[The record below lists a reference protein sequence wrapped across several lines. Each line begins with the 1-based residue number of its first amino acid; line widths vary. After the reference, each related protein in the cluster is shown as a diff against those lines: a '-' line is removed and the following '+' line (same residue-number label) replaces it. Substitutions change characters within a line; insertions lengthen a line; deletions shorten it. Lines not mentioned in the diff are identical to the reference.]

1 MSEKTYYINVLLAY
15 SLSKEFTYKLNSDHK
30 PTVGSIVLVPFRSKK
45 YTGVITSIADTKK
58 IPDKEI
64 REILEI
70 SNVAKLNSK
79 IIKFMNWVADYNLID
94 RGYILKMILAQ
105 EKVYFSKRNSKDDIV
120 SKKPKP
126 KPISLNLEQDE
137 ATNKIIKLIKK
148 NDYITLLLDGIPGSG
163 KTEVYF
169 KVLQNEFF
177 LNSQILIL
185 FPEVS
190 LSNEFVRRI
199 EDRFG
204 FSPEIWHSKITASQ
218 KKKILKRIISGEAR
232 IIVGARSALFLPY
245 HKLGMIIIDEE
256 HDSSY
261 KQEEKGIYHARDM
274 SVVKASIEKIPLLL
288 VSATP
293 SLETTYNVLTK
304 KYSKVSLKNKFSST
318 PMPKIQIVDMKKE
331 KLAKDRWI
339 SNVLSENIEIALK
352 NKRQALLFINK
363 RGFAPV
369 VICKSCGHKITCKNC
384 SSYLVEHIKS
394 KSLLCHHC
402 GFNLNTFSLCCPEC
416 NNDNKEFI
424 DYGVGVEK
432 VYTEISRKFPSAR
445 ICLFSSDHIN
455 SQEEMSE
462 KIKQIIDYKFDII
475 IGTQMITKGYHFPK
489 LTCVGIIDA
498 DMTLRGGDLRAS
510 EKTYQILY
518 QVAGR
523 AGRSDSVGKVFLQT
537 YFPKNETIL
546 SLAQMERDNF
556 YLNEINSR
564 NESSLPPIGKMA
576 ALIVSG
582 NNNEEV
588 RKQCLV
594 LSNEMPLIK
603 DLEIYGPAPAPLSR
617 LKGKFRQR
625 FLVHD
630 KKARNM
636 QKIVNAWLSNS
647 KTKLKVNISVDID
660 PYTFA

>member
-1 MSEKTYYINVLLAY
+1 MSGKTYYINVLLAY
-15 SLSKEFTYKLNSDHK
+15 SLSKEFTYKVNSDHK
-30 PTVGSIVLVPFRSKK
+30 PSVGTVVSVPFRSKQYAGIVMGISDVPK
-45 YTGVITSIADTKK
+45 ISDKK
-58 IPDKEI
+58 I
-64 REILEI
+64 REISEI
-70 SNVAKLNSK
+70 SAFTKLNSRM
-79 IIKFMNWVADYNLID
+79 IKFMNWVADYNLID

-105 EKVYFSKRNSKDDIV
+105 EKVYFSKRDTKNNTD
-120 SKKPKP
+120 KKYFK
-126 KPISLNLEQDE
+126 KKSISLNLEQE
-137 ATNKIIKLIKK
+137 ESSKKIIKLIKK
-148 NDYITLLLDGIPGSG
+148 NEYITLLLDGLPGSG

-177 LNSQILIL
+177 LDSQILIL

-218 KKKILKRIISGEAR
+218 KKKILKRIVSGEAK

-245 HKLGMIIIDEE
+245 SKLGMIIIDEE

-274 SVVKASIEKIPLLL
+274 AVVKASIEKIPLLL

-318 PMPKIQIVDMKKE
+318 PMPKIHIIDMKKE
-331 KLAKDRWI
+331 KLTKDRWI
-339 SNVLSENIEIALK
+339 SNVLAKNIEIALK
-352 NKRQALLFINK
+352 NKKQTLLFINK
-363 RGFAPV
+363 RGYAPV

-384 SSYLVEHIKS
+384 SSYLVEHLKS

-402 GFNLNTFSLCCPEC
+402 GFKLNSFSLSCPSCE
-416 NNDNKEFI
+416 NDDKEFL

-432 VYTEISRKFPSAR
+432 VYTEVSRIFPSTR

-475 IGTQMITKGYHFPK
+475 IGTQIITKGYHFPK

-523 AGRSDSVGKVFLQT
+523 AGRSDSIGKVFLQT
-537 YFPKNETIL
+537 YFPNNETIL
-546 SLAQMERDNF
+546 SLAKMERDKF

-564 NESSLPPIGKMA
+564 NESFLPPIGKMA

-588 RKQCLV
+588 RKQCLI
-594 LSNEMPLIK
+594 LSNRIPSIK

-636 QKIVNAWLSNS
+636 QKIVSAWLSNS
-647 KTKLKVNISVDID
+647 KTKLNVNISVDID

>member
-1 MSEKTYYINVLLAY
+1 
-15 SLSKEFTYKLNSDHK
+15 
-30 PTVGSIVLVPFRSKK
+30 
-45 YTGVITSIADTKK
+45 
-58 IPDKEI
+58 
-64 REILEI
+64 
-70 SNVAKLNSK
+70 
-79 IIKFMNWVADYNLID
+79 
-94 RGYILKMILAQ
+94 
-105 EKVYFSKRNSKDDIV
+105 
-120 SKKPKP
+120 
-126 KPISLNLEQDE
+126 
-137 ATNKIIKLIKK
+137 
-148 NDYITLLLDGIPGSG
+148 
-163 KTEVYF
+163 
-169 KVLQNEFF
+169 
-177 LNSQILIL
+177 
-185 FPEVS
+185 
-190 LSNEFVRRI
+190 
-199 EDRFG
+199 
-204 FSPEIWHSKITASQ
+204 
-218 KKKILKRIISGEAR
+218 
-232 IIVGARSALFLPY
+232 
-245 HKLGMIIIDEE
+245 
-256 HDSSY
+256 
-261 KQEEKGIYHARDM
+261 
-274 SVVKASIEKIPLLL
+274 
-288 VSATP
+288 
-293 SLETTYNVLTK
+293 
-304 KYSKVSLKNKFSST
+304 
-318 PMPKIQIVDMKKE
+318 
-331 KLAKDRWI
+331 LAK
-339 SNVLSENIEIALK
+339 NIEIALK
-352 NKRQALLFINK
+352 NKKQTLLFINK
-363 RGFAPV
+363 RGYAPV

-402 GFNLNTFSLCCPEC
+402 GFSLNTFSLCCPSC
-416 NNDNKEFI
+416 NNDDKEFI

-432 VYTEISRKFPSAR
+432 VYTEISRMFPAVR
-445 ICLFSSDHIN
+445 ICLFSSDHVN

-523 AGRSDSVGKVFLQT
+523 AGRSDSIGKVFLQT

-546 SLAQMERDNF
+546 SLTQMERDNF

-588 RKQCLV
+588 RKQCLI
-594 LSNEMPLIK
+594 LSNKIPLIK

-617 LKGKFRQR
+617 LKGRFRQR

-660 PYTFA
+660 PYTFV

>member
-1 MSEKTYYINVLLAY
+1 MSGKTYYINVLLAY
-15 SLSKEFTYKLNSDHK
+15 SLSKEFTYKVNSDHK
-30 PTVGSIVLVPFRSKK
+30 PSVGTVVSVPFRSKQYAGIVMGISDVPK
-45 YTGVITSIADTKK
+45 ISDKK
-58 IPDKEI
+58 I
-64 REILEI
+64 REISEI
-70 SNVAKLNSK
+70 SAFTKLNSRM
-79 IIKFMNWVADYNLID
+79 IKFMNWVADYNLID

-105 EKVYFSKRNSKDDIV
+105 EKVYFSKRDTKNNAD
-120 SKKPKP
+120 KKYFK
-126 KPISLNLEQDE
+126 KKSISLNLEQEE
-137 ATNKIIKLIKK
+137 ASKKIIKLIKK
-148 NDYITLLLDGIPGSG
+148 NEYITLLLDGLPGSG

-177 LNSQILIL
+177 LDSQILIL

-218 KKKILKRIISGEAR
+218 KKKILKKIVSGEAK

-245 HKLGMIIIDEE
+245 SKLGMIIIDEE

-274 SVVKASIEKIPLLL
+274 AVVKASIEKIPLLL

-318 PMPKIQIVDMKKE
+318 PMPKIHIIDMKKE
-331 KLAKDRWI
+331 KLTKDRWI
-339 SNVLSENIEIALK
+339 SNVLAKNIEIALK
-352 NKRQALLFINK
+352 NKKQTLLFINK
-363 RGFAPV
+363 RGYAPV

-384 SSYLVEHIKS
+384 SSYLVEHLKS

-402 GFNLNTFSLCCPEC
+402 GFKLNSLSLSCPSC
-416 NNDNKEFI
+416 DNDDKEFL

-432 VYTEISRKFPSAR
+432 VYTEVSRIFPSAR

-475 IGTQMITKGYHFPK
+475 IGTQIITKGYHFPK

-498 DMTLRGGDLRAS
+498 DMTLRGGDMRAS
-510 EKTYQILY
+510 EKTFQILY

-523 AGRSDSVGKVFLQT
+523 AGRSDSIGKVFLQT

-546 SLAQMERDNF
+546 SLAKMERDNF

-564 NESSLPPIGKMA
+564 NEYFLPPIGKMA

-588 RKQCLV
+588 RKQCLI
-594 LSNEMPLIK
+594 LSNRIPSIK

-636 QKIVNAWLSNS
+636 QKIVSAWLSNS
-647 KTKLKVNISVDID
+647 KTKLNVNISVDID